1 MTHVAAHDIVA
12 LHKTSGHSTKLV
24 ATNDSI
30 AGCRHAALDGF
41 NLKLQMI

>member
-24 ATNDSI
+24 TTNDSI
-30 AGCRHAALDGF
+30 AGCLHAALHAF
-41 NLKLQMI
+41 NLNLQMI